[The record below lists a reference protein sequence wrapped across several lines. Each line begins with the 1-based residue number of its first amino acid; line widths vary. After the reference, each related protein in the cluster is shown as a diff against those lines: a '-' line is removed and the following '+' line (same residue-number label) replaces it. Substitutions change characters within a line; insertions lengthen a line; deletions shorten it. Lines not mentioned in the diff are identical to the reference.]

1 MKSITVRILPERS
14 IINFWTGQS
23 GLPVQTNG
31 RRLKFNKA
39 LKLTRLACD

>member
-14 IINFWTGQS
+14 IINFWTGLS
-23 GLPVQTNG
+23 GLPVQTAG
-31 RRLKFNKA
+31 RRPKFNKA

>member
-31 RRLKFNKA
+31 RRPKFNKA